1 MDFDKWFV
9 AEWRRTLLILA
20 AAFFLIMGGVN
31 KIKENHYIGKSPD
44 FQPTIYVS
52 GEGKVQ
58 AVPDVAKITFGNTVT
73 KPTAAE
79 AQTQNTNMMNSFIAA
94 LKKAGIAEKDI
105 QTANFNVYPEY
116 NYING
121 KQEPRG
127 FTVTQNI
134 EVTVRDTNKTQDLI
148 QLAGTNNLNQ
158 VGGLTFTV
166 DKTDK
171 YVDQARQIAMAQA
184 KANAESI
191 ARNAGFHLGRLT
203 NYSESTNPNT
213 YPTPMYA
220 SDKAMGMGGG
230 GVPTPTINPGTN
242 EIYVQV
248 NLNYEIRQ

>member
-1 MDFDKWFV
+1 MDMDKWFSSD
-9 AEWRRTLLILA
+9 WRKTLLIVS

-31 KIKENHYIGKSPD
+31 KIKENRFIGKSPD

-52 GEGKVQ
+52 GEGRVQ

-79 AQTQNTNMMNSFIAA
+79 AQTQNTNTMNAFIAA
-94 LKKAGIAEKDI
+94 VKKVGIEEKDI

-116 NYING
+116 DYTNG
-121 KQEPRG
+121 KQITRG
-127 FTVTQNI
+127 FTVTQNV

-158 VGGLTFTV
+158 VGGLNFTV
-166 DKTDK
+166 DKPEN
-171 YVDQARQIAMAQA
+171 YIDQARKQAMTQA
-184 KANAESI
+184 RANAESI
-191 ARNAGFHLGRLT
+191 ARNAGFRLGRLT
-203 NYSESTNPNT
+203 NYSESTNPGG

-220 SDKAMGMGGG
+220 DKAMGMGGG
-230 GVPTPTINPGTN
+230 GVPAPTINPGTN

-248 NLNYEIRQ
+248 SLNYEIQQ